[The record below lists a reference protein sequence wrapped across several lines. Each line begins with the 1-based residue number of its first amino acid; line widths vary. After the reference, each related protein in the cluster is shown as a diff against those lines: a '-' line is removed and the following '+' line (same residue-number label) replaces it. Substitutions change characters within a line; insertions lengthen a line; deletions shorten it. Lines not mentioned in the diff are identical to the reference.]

1 MIGPKTGRRFQVV
14 RARLRLQLAVF
25 LLPPLA
31 ALIVLFVL
39 PIAWTVVYSFWTMD
53 NDYQIVRTASLA
65 NYRLITSEP
74 LYLDTLLSSAWM
86 AFLTMVFCVALALP
100 LAWFIARRV
109 PQRWRVLFIVG
120 LILPGWVSVLIRTY
134 SMNLVLGESGLINLL
149 LTRAQLIA
157 KPLEILFT
165 ETAVVI
171 GLVYIYLPYTMVPIY
186 AAIERL
192 DDSILEAAE
201 NLGAG
206 PVERFVRIVLPLIS
220 PGIVAGCI
228 ITFIPALGEYL
239 VPNLLGGLQGIM
251 FGNLIATAF
260 QSFNWPL
267 GSALSVVMLTSIVIL
282 LLAFFRLGERS
293 RNLMAAEE
301 HA

>member
-1 MIGPKTGRRFQVV
+1 MICGKAEV
-14 RARLRLQLAVF
+14 RLVQSRLWVQLAVF

-31 ALIVLFVL
+31 ALVFLFVMPL
-39 PIAWTVVYSFWTMD
+39 ALTFVYSFWTVD
-53 NDYQIVRTASLA
+53 NNYQLVHTPSLVNYEKIVAD
-65 NYRLITSEP
+65 P
-74 LYLDTLLSSAWM
+74 LYLDTLLGSVWM
-86 AFLTMVFCVALALP
+86 ALLTTVFCVVLALP

-134 SMNLVLGESGLINLL
+134 SMNLVLGESGLLNWL
-149 LTRAQLIA
+149 LTSTGVIA
-157 KPLEILFT
+157 RPLEILFT

-192 DDSILEAAE
+192 DTPILEAAE

-206 PVERFVRIVLPLIS
+206 PIRRFIRVVLPLIK

-260 QSFNWPL
+260 LSFNWPL
-267 GSALSVVMLTSIVIL
+267 GSALSVVMLAAIMLVL
-282 LLAFFRLGERS
+282 LGLFRLGAGTRGI
-293 RNLMAAEE
+293 LGDEE
-301 HA
+301 QA

>member
-1 MIGPKTGRRFQVV
+1 MISQKKNRRATLGQS
-14 RARLRLQLAVF
+14 RAWGQIAVF

-31 ALIVLFVL
+31 ALIFLFVL
-39 PIAWTVVYSFWTMD
+39 PIALTVAYSFWTVN
-53 NDYQIVRTASLA
+53 NDYQLVREATLVNYEQIAA
-65 NYRLITSEP
+65 NP
-74 LYLDTLLSSAWM
+74 LYRSTLLGSIWM
-86 AFLTMVFCVALALP
+86 AFLTTVFCVLLALP

-109 PQRWRVLFIVG
+109 PQKWRVLFIVG

-134 SMNLVLGESGLINLL
+134 SMNLVLGESGLINWI
-149 LTRAQLIA
+149 LTGAGLIA
-157 KPLEILFT
+157 RPLEILFT

-186 AAIERL
+186 ASIERL
-192 DDSILEAAE
+192 ETPILEAAE

-206 PVERFVRIVLPLIS
+206 PVARFFRIVLPLIR

-267 GSALSVVMLTSIVIL
+267 GSALSVVMLAAIML
-282 LLAFFRLGERS
+282 CLLAMFRFGEREQGFLGE
-293 RNLMAAEE
+293 EE
-301 HA
+301 RA

>member
-1 MIGPKTGRRFQVV
+1 MQ
-14 RARLRLQLAVF
+14 ARMWGQIAVF

-31 ALIVLFVL
+31 ALLFLFVL
-39 PIAWTVVYSFWTMD
+39 PIALTFAYSFWTVD
-53 NDYQIVRTASLA
+53 NNYQLVRTATLV
-65 NYRLITSEP
+65 NYQRIASEP
-74 LYLDTLLSSAWM
+74 IYLDTLLGSVWM
-86 AFLTMVFCVALALP
+86 AFLTTLVCVFLALP

-109 PQRWRVLFIVG
+109 PERWRVLFIVG

-134 SMNLVLGESGLINLL
+134 SMNLVLGESGLINWLL
-149 LTRAQLIA
+149 INAGFIA
-157 KPLEILFT
+157 RPLEILFT
-165 ETAVVI
+165 EAAVIV

-186 AAIERL
+186 ASIERL
-192 DDSILEAAE
+192 ETPILEAAE

-206 PVERFVRIVLPLIS
+206 PVERLLRVILPLIR

-267 GSALSVVMLTSIVIL
+267 GSALSVVMLVSIL
-282 LLAFFRLGERS
+282 LFLLALFRLGERG
-293 RNLMAAEE
+293 RGFLGEE
-301 HA
+301 ERA

>member
-1 MIGPKTGRRFQVV
+1 MIRQKNNW
-14 RARLRLQLAVF
+14 RATLGQSRAWGQIAVF

-31 ALIVLFVL
+31 ALIFLFVL
-39 PIAWTVVYSFWTMD
+39 PIALTVAYSFWTVN
-53 NDYQIVRTASLA
+53 NDYQLVREATLVNYEHIASD
-65 NYRLITSEP
+65 P
-74 LYLDTLLSSAWM
+74 LYRNTLLGSIWM
-86 AFLTMVFCVALALP
+86 AFLTTVFCVLLALP

-109 PQRWRVLFIVG
+109 PQKWRVLFIVG

-134 SMNLVLGESGLINLL
+134 SMNLVLGESGLINWL
-149 LTRAQLIA
+149 LTGAGLIA
-157 KPLEILFT
+157 RPLEILFT
-165 ETAVVI
+165 EKAVVI

-186 AAIERL
+186 ASIERL
-192 DDSILEAAE
+192 ETPILEAAE

-206 PVERFVRIVLPLIS
+206 PARRFFRIVLPLIR

-267 GSALSVVMLTSIVIL
+267 GSALSVVMLAAIML
-282 LLAFFRLGERS
+282 CLLAMFRFGEGGQGFLGE
-293 RNLMAAEE
+293 EE
-301 HA
+301 RA

>member
-1 MIGPKTGRRFQVV
+1 MVQSRKWV
-14 RARLRLQLAVF
+14 QLAVF
-25 LLPPLA
+25 LAPPLA
-31 ALIVLFVL
+31 ALVVLFVL
-39 PIAWTVVYSFWTMD
+39 PIALTFAYSFWTVD
-53 NDYQIVRTASLA
+53 NNYQLVRTPSLV
-65 NYRLITSEP
+65 NYGRILSDP
-74 LYLDTLLSSAWM
+74 LYFNTLLGSVWM
-86 AFLTMVFCVALALP
+86 ALLTTLFCVILALP

-134 SMNLVLGESGLINLL
+134 SMNLVLGESGLLNWL
-149 LTRAQLIA
+149 LTKAGLIA
-157 KPLEILFT
+157 RPLEILFT

-192 DDSILEAAE
+192 DTPVLEAAE

-206 PVERFVRIVLPLIS
+206 PMDRFVRIVLPLIK
-220 PGIVAGCI
+220 PGIIAGCI

-267 GSALSVVMLTSIVIL
+267 GSALAVVMLAAIMLV
-282 LLAFFRLGERS
+282 LLALFRLGAGGGGMLGDEER
-293 RNLMAAEE
+293 A
-301 HA
+301 

>member
-1 MIGPKTGRRFQVV
+1 MGQKKPWG
-14 RARLRLQLAVF
+14 QLAVF
-25 LLPPLA
+25 LLPPLF
-31 ALIVLFVL
+31 ALLFLFVL
-39 PIAWTVVYSFWTMD
+39 PIVLTLAYSFWTVDD
-53 NDYQIVRTASLA
+53 NYQLVRTPSLA
-65 NYRLITSEP
+65 NYERVFADP
-74 LYLDTLLSSAWM
+74 LYLGTLLGSVWM
-86 AFLTMVFCVALALP
+86 AFLTTVICVALALP
-100 LAWFIARRV
+100 LAWFIARRI

-134 SMNLVLGESGLINLL
+134 SMNLVLGESGLLNWAMMAMGLL
-149 LTRAQLIA
+149 SR
-157 KPLEILFT
+157 PFEILFT
-165 ETAVVI
+165 EGAVVI

-192 DDSILEAAE
+192 ETPILEAAE

-206 PVERFVRIVLPLIS
+206 PGERFLRIVLPLIR

-267 GSALSVVMLTSIVIL
+267 GSALSVVLLAAIL
-282 LLAFFRLGERS
+282 LVLLPMFRFAERGQGLLGTGER
-293 RNLMAAEE
+293 A
-301 HA
+301 

>member
-1 MIGPKTGRRFQVV
+1 MIRQAKSW
-14 RARLRLQLAVF
+14 RAALAPARTWGQIAVF

-31 ALIVLFVL
+31 ALLFLFVL
-39 PIAWTVVYSFWTMD
+39 PIALTFAYSFWTVD
-53 NDYQIVRTASLA
+53 NNYQLVQTATLI
-65 NYRLITSEP
+65 NYQRIASNP
-74 LYLDTLLSSAWM
+74 IYLDTLLGSVWM
-86 AFLTMVFCVALALP
+86 AFLTTVFCVLLALP

-134 SMNLVLGESGLINLL
+134 SMNLVLGESGLMNWLL
-149 LTRAQLIA
+149 IHAGFIA
-157 KPLEILFT
+157 RPLEILFT
-165 ETAVVI
+165 EAAVVI

-186 AAIERL
+186 ASIERL
-192 DDSILEAAE
+192 ETPILEAAE

-206 PVERFVRIVLPLIS
+206 AVDRFFRVILPLIR

-267 GSALSVVMLTSIVIL
+267 GSALSVVMLVSIL
-282 LLAFFRLGERS
+282 LFLLALFRFGERGQGFLGE
-293 RNLMAAEE
+293 EE
-301 HA
+301 RA

>member
-1 MIGPKTGRRFQVV
+1 MQ
-14 RARLRLQLAVF
+14 ARMWGQIAVF

-31 ALIVLFVL
+31 ALLFLFVL
-39 PIAWTVVYSFWTMD
+39 PIALTFAYSFWTVD
-53 NDYQIVRTASLA
+53 NNYQLVRTATLV
-65 NYRLITSEP
+65 NYQRIASEP
-74 LYLDTLLSSAWM
+74 IYLDTLLGSVWM
-86 AFLTMVFCVALALP
+86 AFLTTLVCVFLALP

-109 PQRWRVLFIVG
+109 PERWRVLFIVG

-134 SMNLVLGESGLINLL
+134 SMNLVLGESGLINWLL
-149 LTRAQLIA
+149 INAGFIA
-157 KPLEILFT
+157 RPLEILFT
-165 ETAVVI
+165 EAAVIV

-186 AAIERL
+186 ASIERL
-192 DDSILEAAE
+192 ETPILEAAE

-206 PVERFVRIVLPLIS
+206 PVERLLRVILPLIR

-267 GSALSVVMLTSIVIL
+267 GSALSVVMLVSIL
-282 LLAFFRLGERS
+282 LFLLAL
-293 RNLMAAEE
+293 
-301 HA
+301 

>member
-1 MIGPKTGRRFQVV
+1 LSD
-14 RARLRLQLAVF
+14 ARTRTQLAVF

-31 ALIVLFVL
+31 ALVFLFVL
-39 PIAWTVVYSFWTMD
+39 PISMMIVYSFWTVDD
-53 NDYQIVRTASLA
+53 NYQLVRSPSLV
-65 NYRLITSEP
+65 NYVRIATDS
-74 LYLDTLLSSAWM
+74 LYVETLLGSAWM
-86 AFLTMVFCVALALP
+86 ALLTTVFCVVLALP

-109 PQRWRVLFIVG
+109 PARWRVLFIVV

-134 SMNLVLGESGLINLL
+134 SMNLVLGESGLMNWLL
-149 LTRAQLIA
+149 LSAGLITR
-157 KPLEILFT
+157 PLEVLFT

-186 AAIERL
+186 AAVERL
-192 DDSILEAAE
+192 DPAILEAAE

-206 PVERFVRIVLPLIS
+206 PVERFLRVVLPLIK
-220 PGIVAGCI
+220 PGIVAGTI

-251 FGNLIATAF
+251 FGNLIGTAF

-267 GSALSVVMLTSIVIL
+267 GSALSVV
-282 LLAFFRLGERS
+282 LLAAIVLVLLALFRMAEAGRGLFGEEAR
-293 RNLMAAEE
+293 A
-301 HA
+301 

>member
-1 MIGPKTGRRFQVV
+1 MICRKVE
-14 RARLRLQLAVF
+14 ARLVQSRLWMQLAVF

-31 ALIVLFVL
+31 ALVFLFVM
-39 PIAWTVVYSFWTMD
+39 PIALTVVYSFWTVD
-53 NDYQIVRTASLA
+53 NNYQLVHTPSLVNYEKIVAD
-65 NYRLITSEP
+65 P
-74 LYLDTLLSSAWM
+74 LYFNTLLGSVWM
-86 AFLTMVFCVALALP
+86 AFLTTVLCVVLALP

-134 SMNLVLGESGLINLL
+134 SMNLVLGESGLLNWA
-149 LTRAQLIA
+149 LTSADVIA
-157 KPLEILFT
+157 RPLEILFT

-192 DDSILEAAE
+192 DTPILEAAE

-206 PVERFVRIVLPLIS
+206 PIERFMRVVLPLIK

-267 GSALSVVMLTSIVIL
+267 GSALSVVMLAAIMMVL
-282 LLAFFRLGERS
+282 LGLFRLGAGTRGM
-293 RNLMAAEE
+293 LGDEE
-301 HA
+301 QA

>member
-1 MIGPKTGRRFQVV
+1 MICGKVEV
-14 RARLRLQLAVF
+14 RLVQSRLWMQLAVF

-31 ALIVLFVL
+31 ALVFLFVMPL
-39 PIAWTVVYSFWTMD
+39 LLTFVYSFWTVD
-53 NDYQIVRTASLA
+53 NNYQLVHTPSLA
-65 NYRLITSEP
+65 NYEKIAADP
-74 LYLDTLLSSAWM
+74 LYLDTLLGSVWM
-86 AFLTMVFCVALALP
+86 ALLTTVFCVVLALP
-100 LAWFIARRV
+100 LAWFVARRV

-134 SMNLVLGESGLINLL
+134 SMNLVLGESGLLNWV
-149 LTRAQLIA
+149 LTSTGSIA
-157 KPLEILFT
+157 RPLEILFT

-192 DDSILEAAE
+192 DTSILEAAE

-206 PVERFVRIVLPLIS
+206 PIRRFMRVVLPLIK
-220 PGIVAGCI
+220 PGIIAGCI

-267 GSALSVVMLTSIVIL
+267 GSALSVVMLAAIMLVL
-282 LLAFFRLGERS
+282 LGLFRLGAGTRGI
-293 RNLMAAEE
+293 LGDEE
-301 HA
+301 QV

>member
-1 MIGPKTGRRFQVV
+1 MQS
-14 RARLRLQLAVF
+14 RLSVQLAVF

-31 ALIVLFVL
+31 ALVFLFMM
-39 PIAWTVVYSFWTMD
+39 PIALTVVYSFWTVD
-53 NDYQIVRTASLA
+53 NNYQLVRTPSLV
-65 NYRLITSEP
+65 NYARILADP
-74 LYLDTLLSSAWM
+74 LYLNTLLGSVWM
-86 AFLTMVFCVALALP
+86 AFLTTVFCVVLALP

-109 PQRWRVLFIVG
+109 PQRWRLLFIVG

-134 SMNLVLGESGLINLL
+134 SMNLVLGESGLLNWL
-149 LTRAQLIA
+149 LTSAGVIA
-157 KPLEILFT
+157 RPLEILFT

-192 DDSILEAAE
+192 DTPILEAAE

-206 PVERFVRIVLPLIS
+206 PIDRFIRVVLPLIK

-267 GSALSVVMLTSIVIL
+267 GSALSVVMLAAIMMVL
-282 LLAFFRLGERS
+282 LGLFRLGAGTRGI
-293 RNLMAAEE
+293 LGDEE
-301 HA
+301 QA

>member
-1 MIGPKTGRRFQVV
+1 MV
-14 RARLRLQLAVF
+14 RSSAWIQLAVF

-31 ALIVLFVL
+31 ALVFLFVL
-39 PIAWTVVYSFWTMD
+39 PIAMTVAYSFWTVD
-53 NDYQIVRTASLA
+53 NDYQLVRTASLV
-65 NYRLITSEP
+65 NYRRIVSDP
-74 LYLDTLLSSAWM
+74 LYLTTLLGSVWM
-86 AFLTMVFCVALALP
+86 AFLTTLFCVLLALP

-109 PQRWRVLFIVG
+109 PSQWRVLFIVG

-134 SMNLVLGESGLINLL
+134 SMNLVLGESGLINWA
-149 LTRAQLIA
+149 LTGVGIIA
-157 KPLEILFT
+157 RPLEILFT

-192 DDSILEAAE
+192 DTPVLEAAE

-206 PVERFVRIVLPLIS
+206 PVERFTRIVLPLIR

-239 VPNLLGGLQGIM
+239 VPNLLGGLKGIM

-267 GSALSVVMLTSIVIL
+267 GSALSVVMLAAILIV
-282 LLAFFRLGERS
+282 LLAMFRLAERG
-293 RNLMAAEE
+293 RGLLAEE
-301 HA
+301 ELA